1 LQSILRT
8 KSIRKIMSR
17 FKNKRVLITGGASGI
32 GRIMGKLALEK
43 GAELI
48 IWDINPQSI
57 EETVTELQHLGKVTA
72 YVVDISDIDQIK
84 TIATKVKLECGTV
97 DILINNA
104 GIVVG
109 KYFDHHSTADIK
121 CTMDINASAPMYVTA
136 EFLSQ
141 MIIQKSG
148 HICNIASSAGFIS
161 NPRMSVYA
169 ASKWAVIG
177 WSDSLRL
184 EMKMR
189 KTGVNVSTV
198 TPYYISTGMFAGVK
212 SLIPLL
218 KPDKVAIRIV
228 NGIER
233 NRVLISM
240 PFSMHFIRI
249 CQGLLSIQLFDWV
262 AGSVLQIYKTM
273 DHFTGRT

>member
-1 LQSILRT
+1 MQSILRT

>member
-1 LQSILRT
+1 
-8 KSIRKIMSR
+8 MSR

-32 GRIMGKLALEK
+32 GRIRGKLALEK

-57 EETVTELQHLGKVTA
+57 EETVSVLQLLGKVTA

-84 TIATKVKLECGTV
+84 TNATKVKSECGTV

-109 KYFDHHSTADIK
+109 KYFDQHSTADIK
-121 CTMDINASAPMYVTA
+121 RTMDINASAPMYVSA

-218 KPDKVAIRIV
+218 KPDKVAIKIV
-228 NGIER
+228 NGIEQ

>member
-1 LQSILRT
+1 
-8 KSIRKIMSR
+8 MSR

-72 YVVDISDIDQIK
+72 YVVDISNIDQIK

-109 KYFDHHSTADIK
+109 KYFDQHSTADIK

>member
-1 LQSILRT
+1 
-8 KSIRKIMSR
+8 MSR

-72 YVVDISDIDQIK
+72 YVVDISNIDQIK